1 MTPHT
6 GLTRFDLRR
15 EPRSIVF
22 KEDTMSDLK
31 IRRDILDELEFD
43 PSIDAAAIGVSV
55 ENGVATL
62 SGHVKSCAEKMA
74 AEAVTWRVKGVR
86 AIADEIDVRW
96 PEQKRHADD
105 EIAARA
111 LDIITW
117 DTALPDGA
125 IDVKVQ
131 RGWVT
136 LSGEVRWHFQR
147 MAAENAVKKLGGVV
161 GVTNILTIRQLV
173 GASDIKERIEQ
184 ALRRNAEIEADG
196 IRVRVSDS
204 KVVLEGDVH
213 AWSERHAAEQAA
225 WSVPGVAIV
234 ENHLHVG

>member
-1 MTPHT
+1 
-6 GLTRFDLRR
+6 
-15 EPRSIVF
+15 
-22 KEDTMSDLK
+22 MSDLK

-43 PSIDAAAIGVSV
+43 PSIDAATIGVSV
-55 ENGVATL
+55 ENGVVTL
-62 SGHVKSCAEKMA
+62 SGHVKSYAEKTA
-74 AEAVTWRVKGVR
+74 AEAVARRVKGVR
-86 AIADEIDVRW
+86 AIAEEIDVRW

-111 LDIITW
+111 LDIISW
-117 DTALPDGA
+117 DTALPGGA

-131 RGWVT
+131 HGWVT

-161 GVTNILTIRQLV
+161 GVTNALTIRQLV
-173 GASDIKERIEQ
+173 GTSDIKDRIER
-184 ALRRNAEIEADG
+184 ALQRNAEIEADR
-196 IRVRVSDS
+196 IRVRVSDT

-213 AWSERHAAEQAA
+213 AWNERQAAEQAA